1 MNESK
6 KAQPIFQHL
15 NSWYNDSFKW
25 TMQAIRFKPVEMFD
39 GIYAPRQMTVAWDS
53 ANDFCRL
60 SVRNPYDVKFWA
72 LTRFRREGTIDGTS
86 AIVGPIVPIDVIAA
100 CSCRSPAP
108 LKLYAAAKGMF
119 IENEDE
125 V

>member
-15 NSWYNDSFKW
+15 NSWYNDRFEW
-25 TMQAIRFKPVEMFD
+25 TMQAICFWPVEMFD
-39 GIYAPRQMTVAWDS
+39 GIYAPRQITVAWDP

-60 SVRNPYDVKFWA
+60 CVRHPDGIKFWA
-72 LTRFRREGTIDGTS
+72 LTRYRRTGIGDGMT

-108 LKLYAAAKGMF
+108 LKLYAAA
-119 IENEDE
+119 
-125 V
+125 

>member
-1 MNESK
+1 MNEHQK
-6 KAQPIFQHL
+6 EQPIFQYL
-15 NSWYNDSFKW
+15 NSWYNDRLKQ
-25 TMQAIRFKPVEMFD
+25 TMQYICFWPVEMLD
-39 GIYAPRQMTVAWDS
+39 GIYAPRITVAWDP

-60 SVRNPYDVKFWA
+60 SVRHYDGVKFWA
-72 LTRFRREGTIDGTS
+72 LERYRRTGINGGTTT
-86 AIVGPIVPIDVIAA
+86 IVGPIVPIDVIAA

-119 IENEDE
+119 IDNEDE